1 MNDRSPTLADLQQD
15 FLRLRDAWQHG
26 WVGLGSIAA
35 DCMARLGCPDDA
47 MLGGAARAMRDCI
60 GRVAEAIEQDG
71 RERQHQACEPA
82 YHNRLH
88 IADTLRSLTCL
99 LLATRAAQ
107 GRALQ
112 SAPTEA
118 EWTMLLAMVG
128 HDYLHTGR
136 VNQFPGE
143 LESRSAQALHP
154 LMQEC
159 GVPDQIRATVDQ
171 LILMTDPACVR
182 RHHESLRGQPFD
194 AASFGGMA
202 MLLQESDI
210 LASAMPGI
218 GMQLTRQLAS
228 EWALFSEAMAS
239 ALLQPAS
246 RIAFLRDIAMFSS
259 PASQRLGI
267 AAMMAQEI
275 SELERAAA
283 QTAH

>member
-1 MNDRSPTLADLQQD
+1 MNDTSPTLADLQQD

-26 WVGLGSIAA
+26 WVGLGSIAS
-35 DCMARLGCPDDA
+35 DCMSRLGCPDNA
-47 MLGGAARAMRDCI
+47 RLACVARALRDC
-60 GRVAEAIEQDG
+60 VAKVAQAVEADG
-71 RERQHQACEPA
+71 RERQLENCEPA

-99 LLATRAAQ
+99 LLATRAEQ
-107 GRALQ
+107 GRAQ
-112 SAPTEA
+112 RSEPTEA
-118 EWTMLLAMVG
+118 EWIMLLAMIG

-143 LESRSAQALHP
+143 LESRSARALQS
-154 LMQEC
+154 LMQDC
-159 GVPDQIRATVDQ
+159 GVPEEIRSTVEK

-194 AASFGGMA
+194 PASFGGMA

-210 LASAMPGI
+210 LASAMPVT
-218 GMQLTRQLAS
+218 GMPLTRQLAS

-239 ALLQPAS
+239 ALLKPAS

-259 PASQRLGI
+259 PASRRLGI
-267 AAMMAQEI
+267 ASLMAQEI
-275 SELERAAA
+275 GELERATAGAA
-283 QTAH
+283 T